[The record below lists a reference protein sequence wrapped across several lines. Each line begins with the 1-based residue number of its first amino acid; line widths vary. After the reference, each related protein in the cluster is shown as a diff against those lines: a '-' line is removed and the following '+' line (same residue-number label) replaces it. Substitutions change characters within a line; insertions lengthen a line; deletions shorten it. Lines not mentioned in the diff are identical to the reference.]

1 MRQVGFIGLGTM
13 GLPMA
18 KRLIKAGYQLTVY
31 NRTLKKTKELES
43 LGAQVAVSSE
53 EVARQSQIVFTMLTA
68 DEAVEEVFLG
78 AGGIAVGAVKGMIVI
93 DCSTISPKTSQ
104 RMAEELKNLGVE
116 MLDAPVTGSEP
127 YAIEG
132 TLSFLVGGKR
142 EVFAS
147 CEPLFNILGKKA
159 SYLGKSGSGSYAKLA
174 HNAMAAI
181 NLLSLAEGIVM
192 VTKAGIDPELFVQA
206 IGGGGAKSNMMD
218 MKISKILERDFRAH
232 FTTKLMH
239 KDLRLALGLADELNI
254 PVPVLSTVKE
264 MLQMAITQGHGDEDM
279 CSVVKTYEEWS
290 GIEVKKLETLE

>member
-93 DCSTISPKTSQ
+93 DCSTISPMTSK
-104 RMAEELKNLGVE
+104 RMAEALTSRGVE

-127 YAIEG
+127 YANQG
-132 TLSFLVGGKR
+132 TLSFLVGGNR

-159 SYLGKSGSGSYAKLA
+159 SYLGGNGSGSYAKLA

-181 NLLSLAEGIVM
+181 NLLSLAEGMTM

-218 MKISKILERDFRAH
+218 MKISKILDRDFRAH

-279 CSVVKTYEEWS
+279 CSVVKTYEE
-290 GIEVKKLETLE
+290 